1 MWLRLRPSVWL
12 DVPWRWPVLATPRDA
27 AAYLAVWGSALAVT
41 GVFAWILADVLV
53 HGAPHFSAELLTA
66 PPSDAGRAGG
76 VAPILVSTA
85 WILAVCMSVA
95 IPLGIGTAVLLAEFS
110 REAEGFGRIVRRSLD
125 VLAGLPSIVFGLF
138 GYALFCHAL
147 GLGFSILS
155 GGLTL
160 ACMVLPVVIRSIEAA
175 LRAVPDEMRTAA
187 AALGLSK
194 TTAIRSLLLPAAAPG
209 LAVGLILGIGR
220 ALAETA
226 ALLFTSG
233 YVTRMPSSVLDSG
246 RALSVHVY
254 DLTMNVPGGDGMA
267 YASAIVLLALLL
279 GMNALATAFVQHWQ
293 RRKGLVLE

>member
-1 MWLRLRPSVWL
+1 MWHSLRPSAWL
-12 DVPWRWPVLATPRDA
+12 EVPWRWRVLAVPRDA
-27 AAYLAVWGSALAVT
+27 VAHLVVWGAALSVVGA
-41 GVFAWILADVLV
+41 FAWILADVLG
-53 HGAPHFSAELLTA
+53 HGASHLSAEFLTA
-66 PPSDAGRAGG
+66 APADAGRAGG
-76 VAPILVSTA
+76 IGPILVSTA
-85 WILAVCMSVA
+85 WILGVCMAVA
-95 IPLGIGTAVLLAEFS
+95 IPLGLATAVLLAEFA
-110 REAEGFGRIVRRSLD
+110 RDTGGFGRLVRRSLD

-138 GYALFCHAL
+138 GYALFCRAL

-160 ACMVLPVVIRSIEAA
+160 ACMVLPVLIRSVEAA
-175 LRAVPDEMRTAA
+175 LRAVPDDMRSAS

-194 TTAIRSLLLPAAAPG
+194 TTAVRALLLPAAAPG

-233 YVTRMPSSVLDSG
+233 YVARLPSSVLDSG

-254 DLTMNVPGGDGMA
+254 DLAMNVPGADGMA
-267 YASAIVLLALLL
+267 YASALVLLGGLV
-279 GMNALATAFVQHWQ
+279 GMNALATALVQHWQ